1 MKKQVITVPNYIRY
15 ISEWEE
21 YTLPQG
27 HCIVDKGVT
36 GCGYTEYCLRNS
48 QNIVLCSPRKLLLEN
63 KSDQHIGDKNILYVK
78 NDIKN
83 FQDSKSFEEK
93 VKEHILYCN
102 PPFGKQLPCKI
113 LVTYDSSF
121 RVAKVLKELRLLGKF
136 YFVIDEFQVIFL
148 DSYFKSEVELDFVED
163 LQGCPNVLYLSAT
176 PMLDKYLRKL
186 TEFKNLP
193 YYELD
198 WSNTSVVEKLIL
210 KRKFTKS
217 LTGECN
223 KIIKSYLEGKFE
235 IAIDK
240 NNNLVVSKEAVFYF
254 NSISDI
260 IRVIKKN
267 NLLPSQVNIICAD
280 TSENKYKLSK
290 LSKDLETEKNN
301 NGKFEIGKIPLMG
314 ETNKLF
320 TFCTKTAYIGSD
332 FHSSCARSFVFA
344 DPNIDCLALDIS
356 LDLPQIAG
364 RQRDDN
370 NPFKNDITIFYRTIR
385 KDNIKDKEEFD
396 RLQEE
401 KRIETN
407 RILSFFKKGSEEE
420 RSTYVRQIKSDIKV
434 SQYSRNFVSISKHTN
449 LPVYNT
455 LIEVSN
461 ERAWEV
467 SQKDYQDKINV
478 TKALESIS
486 SDVSDYLD
494 ECEKIAQDFLDN
506 HFYKTGF
513 FHEKMRLY
521 CEFMDKY
528 SGCKEIEDIIY
539 YKIRDDRFR
548 KYYNFYGTKGCSS
561 KNYQEG
567 NLYEGVMD
575 TTKDILLQRAIYNYF
590 KVGQK
595 YTKKEIKSGLE
606 KIFRDLDI
614 TSRKPKATDLG
625 IYFKLTRTRITN
637 PQTRK
642 LDEGYKLESL

>member
-240 NNNLVVSKEAVFYF
+240 YNNLVVSKEAVFYF

-407 RILSFFKKGSEEE
+407 RILSFFKKGSEDEI
-420 RSTYVRQIKSDIKV
+420 STYVRQIKSDIKV